1 MAEPSVNEVVPI
13 NSGFTPEQ
21 ILDIYRRMIL
31 IRRFEESCYAPYR
44 QGKFGGYLHVYVGQE
59 AVAMGFMQ
67 ALRSDDMFI
76 CTYRDHGHLLAR
88 GGDPNRIM
96 AELFGR
102 ATGVAHGKGG
112 SMHLVD
118 HELGFYGGYGI
129 VGGNVPL
136 ATGIGYSIKYK
147 GGDQV
152 CLCFFGEGAFNNG
165 AVHEALN
172 MASVYEVPVVFI
184 VENNNYSMATPVER
198 SSAVSNFSDR
208 AQAAYGMKS
217 ERIPGM
223 NFFEV
228 YESAKRIIDEVR
240 ETQKPAFVEAMT
252 YRFEGHGIADNAT
265 NQALYRT
272 KEEVEE
278 QKKLC
283 PIAQMESQLIKFGI
297 ATQKQID
304 DMDAQAKDIVVDALK
319 FANDSPEPAVADL
332 YRSVY
337 TDLEVKEWR

>member
-1 MAEPSVNEVVPI
+1 MAEPSINEVVPI
-13 NSGFTPEQ
+13 HNSFTSQQ

-44 QGKFGGYLHVYVGQE
+44 QGKFGGYLHVYTGQE
-59 AVAMGFMQ
+59 AVAMGFME
-67 ALRSDDMFI
+67 AMRSDDMFI

-102 ATGVAHGKGG
+102 ATGVAHGMGG

-118 HELGFYGGYGI
+118 HALGFYGGYGI

-198 SSAVSNFSDR
+198 TSAVTNFADR
-208 AQAAYGMKS
+208 ASAAYGLKS
-217 ERIPGM
+217 ERIAGM
-223 NFFEV
+223 NFFDV
-228 YESAKRIIDEVR
+228 YSDAKRIIDEVR
-240 ETQKPAFVEAMT
+240 ATGKPAFVEAMT

-283 PIAQMESQLIKFGI
+283 PVAQLESYLLKHRLATKKQLEE
-297 ATQKQID
+297 ID
-304 DMDAQAKDIVVDALK
+304 QDAKERTADALK
-319 FANDSPEPAVADL
+319 FANDSPEPAVSDL

-337 TDLEVKEWR
+337 TDTEVQEWR